1 MSTAA
6 SPAPSEGESK
16 RGEVA
21 YRFCQDWLVRPS
33 HLDLRNSLTRFA
45 VQISCIPKRIERLH
59 NSYSYAKR
67 ATRPKC
73 SITLAPTAINS
84 VLPSRKL
91 PVSRQMLRMIQLCVM
106 TLLCCPA
113 SVPCAEIKSGAE
125 DVENQHWRSQMCLI
139 YQVKRGTA
147 GINLDDLLLWINF
160 IETSTNWFITS
171 QLPRAIKKCLRCK
184 ENDAVYFQSQQRAA
198 DTGMV
203 RLHCCVWDY
212 ASDISQKLYY
222 VCTSCNYVH
231 TVV

>member
-1 MSTAA
+1 MNSQYFCLLGG
-6 SPAPSEGESK
+6 SLQS
-16 RGEVA
+16 RGQRDRSNVEISSLNEAVLLS
-21 YRFCQDWLVRPS
+21 FQLVPV
-33 HLDLRNSLTRFA
+33 L
-45 VQISCIPKRIERLH
+45 
-59 NSYSYAKR
+59 AKLV
-67 ATRPKC
+67 
-73 SITLAPTAINS
+73 IYLLIF
-84 VLPSRKL
+84 L
-91 PVSRQMLRMIQLCVM
+91 VM

-222 VCTSCNYVH
+222 VCTSYNYVY

>member
-1 MSTAA
+1 MVTGAVKPHGVIHRHVFNNWKTKSSLRLPPIPSPHFLRHSLLVTGVIMSTAA

-106 TLLCCPA
+106 TLLCCPCFCTMCGDQIRCGGCGEPA
-113 SVPCAEIKSGAE
+113 LEES
-125 DVENQHWRSQMCLI
+125 DV
-139 YQVKRGTA
+139 
-147 GINLDDLLLWINF
+147 
-160 IETSTNWFITS
+160 
-171 QLPRAIKKCLRCK
+171 
-184 ENDAVYFQSQQRAA
+184 
-198 DTGMV
+198 
-203 RLHCCVWDY
+203 
-212 ASDISQKLYY
+212 SDIPSQAGDGRDQ
-222 VCTSCNYVH
+222 S
-231 TVV
+231 